1 MIQTNNKSYKIVENI
16 KQVSGLTTNI
26 KVTTNITEVNNG
38 IKRETIIS
46 ESIEILGDVKNVQ
59 RTTNINETPIINEQV
74 SEVKQEPEQLKQEQV
89 KQEQVKQEQVKQVK
103 QEQVKQEQVKQES
116 ESLLKIITCHCAVH
130 YYQNNKSFIVCK
142 LEGMLPSITFS
153 TSVKTEDLITSLR
166 NAINELTILD
176 SNTYIIIYTSYKK
189 FIDIEEHN
197 VPKNMKFIYVDLAKN
212 DEDSA
217 IIRKL

>member
-74 SEVKQEPEQLKQEQV
+74 SEVKQEQV
-89 KQEQVKQEQVKQVK
+89 EQVK

-166 NAINELTILD
+166 NAINELMILD